1 MSDFSIPFSSIVF
14 GSRERTTYSNID
26 ALAESIRDA
35 GLQCPII
42 LSPLPDGK
50 FRLEDG
56 GRRYR
61 ALESLGVTELFHGTT
76 SSIGR
81 PGFVLK
87 SEVSSNE
94 SAWLTELIA
103 NLHRENFDW
112 RDELRLIVKAYRE
125 QEKKANAAG
134 RDLYYSTFG
143 KMLGNYNHADINAA
157 VNVHDEV
164 MANPEKF
171 ASCESILHA
180 YSTMLKE
187 TKAKLE
193 KELASRR
200 QAEVISVP
208 AKPASVS
215 ASGQLEQ
222 PEAPAINLN
231 LSEVALFGNSLDY
244 LEGLPAGS
252 FDHIVCDPD
261 FAVSIED
268 LSANMVGA
276 AEGVIQSSVEESLL
290 DLKRFISVAFH
301 AVRDGGFLV
310 FFYDLNHHEKL
321 LSWCAASGWRVQRW
335 PIIWHKL
342 DYRSNGA
349 PNHNS
354 CKNIEYA
361 MVCRKP
367 SAVLNTITMSSI
379 FPCPTGNTTR
389 VLGHPFAKPI
399 GLWTNIFRMVA
410 QPGQSV
416 FDPFMGAGSSV
427 IAGLRYG
434 LRSSGMELNPDHH
447 ATAILNISRFQELT
461 LS

>member
-1 MSDFSIPFSSIVF
+1 MSDFSIPFSSIIF
-14 GSRERTTYSNID
+14 GSRERTTYSNIE
-26 ALAESIRDA
+26 ALAESIRDV

-61 ALESLGVTELFHGTT
+61 ALESLGVTELFHGAT
-76 SSIGR
+76 SAVGR

-87 SEVSSNE
+87 SETSSDE

-103 NLHRENFDW
+103 NMHRENFDW

-125 QEKKANAAG
+125 QEKKANAQG
-134 RDLYYSTFG
+134 KDLYYSTFG

-164 MANPEKF
+164 VANPEKF

-180 YSTMLKE
+180 YSTMLKDS
-187 TKAKLE
+187 KARLE
-193 KELASRR
+193 KELAERR
-200 QAEVISVP
+200 KSHIIQLPERPSVQADGQPQP
-208 AKPASVS
+208 AQPAPV
-215 ASGQLEQ
+215 EID
-222 PEAPAINLN
+222 IN
-231 LSEVALFGNSLDY
+231 SVALFGNSLDY
-244 LEGLPAGS
+244 LESLPPFS

-261 FAVSIED
+261 FAVSVED
-268 LSANMVGA
+268 LSANSNNM
-276 AEGVIQSSVEESLL
+276 AEGVIQSSVEDSLA
-290 DLKRFISVAFH
+290 DLRRFISLAFRS
-301 AVRDGGFLV
+301 VREGGFLV

-321 LSWCAASGWRVQRW
+321 LSWCADAGWRVQRW
-335 PIIWHKL
+335 PIIWHKM

-389 VLGHPFAKPI
+389 VLGHPFAKPL

-447 ATAILNISRFQELT
+447 AKAIINISRFQELT

>member
-14 GSRERTTYSNID
+14 GSRERTTYTNID
-26 ALAESIRDA
+26 SLAESIRDV

-61 ALESLGVTELFHGTT
+61 ALESLGVTELFHGAT
-76 SSIGR
+76 SSVGR

-103 NLHRENFDW
+103 NMHRENFDW

-125 QEKKANAAG
+125 QEKKANAQG
-134 RDLYYSTFG
+134 KDLYYSTFG

-164 MANPEKF
+164 VANPEKF
-171 ASCESILHA
+171 SSCESILHA
-180 YSTMLKE
+180 YSTMLKDS
-187 TKAKLE
+187 KAVLE
-193 KELASRR
+193 KQLAERR
-200 QAEVISVP
+200 KANVIQLPERPSVQADGQPQQQAVAP
-208 AKPASVS
+208 VS
-215 ASGQLEQ
+215 FDVNS
-222 PEAPAINLN
+222 
-231 LSEVALFGNSLDY
+231 VALFGNSIDH
-244 LEGLPAGS
+244 LESLPAGS

-261 FAVSIED
+261 FAVSVED
-268 LSANMVGA
+268 LSANNISAVD
-276 AEGVIQSSVEESLL
+276 GVIQSSVEDSLS
-290 DLKRFISVAFH
+290 DLKRFIAASFS

-321 LSWCAASGWRVQRW
+321 LSWCAESGWRVQRW
-335 PIIWHKL
+335 PIIWHKM

-367 SAVLNTITMSSI
+367 SAVLNTVTMSSI
-379 FPCPTGNTTR
+379 FPMPTGNTTK

-399 GLWTNIFRMVA
+399 GLWTSIFKMVA

-434 LRSSGMELNPDHH
+434 LHSSGMELNPDHH
-447 ATAILNISRFQELT
+447 AKAIINISRFQELT